1 MSYWFHRNPLKAT
14 ARQAFDIKMFAHDHE
29 ALKICGDL
37 KMARARLLELLPD
50 PNHTIEQVFS
60 FCNDGKNTFIT
71 EKIVVCSVPDPN
83 PDLDPSDPYV
93 FGPAGSGPISQR
105 HGSGSFYH
113 HVKTVRKPLV
123 YCFVTSF

>member
-14 ARQAFDIKMFAHDHE
+14 ARQAFDIKMFAHDPE

-83 PDLDPSDPYV
+83 RIWIRQIRMFLGLLDPD
-93 FGPAGSGPISQR
+93 
-105 HGSGSFYH
+105 
-113 HVKTVRKPLV
+113 PLV
-123 YCFVTSF
+123 RGMDPDPSIIM